1 MDFFYY
7 LNSPKNYYHTIKPHL
22 IITKKIEAQ
31 ITLHL
36 YYLYENY
43 KVTQNYLTTTLPT
56 EVAVR
61 TT

>member
-1 MDFFYY
+1 MYM
-7 LNSPKNYYHTIKPHL
+7 KTIKINSL
-22 IITKKIEAQ
+22 LFLYKKIEAQ

-56 EVAVR
+56 AVAVR

>member
-1 MDFFYY
+1 M
-7 LNSPKNYYHTIKPHL
+7 KTIKINSL
-22 IITKKIEAQ
+22 LFYTKKIEAQ

-56 EVAVR
+56 AVAVR